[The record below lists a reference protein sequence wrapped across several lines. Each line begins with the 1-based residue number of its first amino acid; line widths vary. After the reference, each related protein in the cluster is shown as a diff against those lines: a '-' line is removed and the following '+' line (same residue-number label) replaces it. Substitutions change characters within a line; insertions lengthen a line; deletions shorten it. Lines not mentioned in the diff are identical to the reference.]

1 MLYLCDIF
9 CFPSHREGFGYSI
22 IEASALEKPIIC
34 SNIYGL
40 KYTCIDHETGLKHKV
55 KSTKSLLDKMTYA
68 INEPEVMKQMGK
80 KGRVFV
86 NENFSEAKVLK
97 KWNEF
102 YFMLKYV
109 LYYFTCWKIRT
120 ISSLQSH
127 TFFIYCAIS

>member
-1 MLYLCDIF
+1 MDITEQMIKKYNLSNIIYVPYTKTPQDILQLCDIF

-68 INEPEVMKQMGK
+68 INEPEIMKQMGK

-86 NENFSEAKVLK
+86 NENFSEVKVLK

-102 YFMLKYV
+102 YDDFV
-109 LYYFTCWKIRT
+109 
-120 ISSLQSH
+120 
-127 TFFIYCAIS
+127 